1 MRGEELQRNAPEDC
15 TLKRILS
22 ILSLSAVLA
31 VAILP
36 RPATAVTI
44 KLATLAP
51 DRSVWAN
58 VLSEMAAEWKEAT
71 QGRVTLRIYPGS
83 VAGDDPDIV
92 RKMRIGQ
99 LHAGTL
105 TQTGLSEID
114 TAFNIFNTPLFFRSY
129 DEYFY
134 VLEQLEPELEKI
146 LNDRGFELL
155 HWGHGGWIHLF
166 ATKPVHSVDDLKG
179 LKLFVWAGS
188 DKLVR
193 WWRDAGYKP
202 VPLAFPDVTMG
213 FQTGMLES
221 MPNTPLAA
229 LSFQNYRSTPYMLGM
244 GFAPFIGATLVTTKA
259 WGRIDAADREAITES
274 VDKAA
279 ERFRTEVPEQDT
291 MAIAQMEKRG
301 LTVVSVDDPA
311 MLQQWRAEAEKF
323 AAAMREDFVPVD
335 IYDLAVEA
343 RQRYRDAN
351 PD

>member
-1 MRGEELQRNAPEDC
+1 M
-15 TLKRILS
+15 KRILL
-22 ILSLSAVLA
+22 ILSLLGLLSMGVMPRSTA
-31 VAILP
+31 AI
-36 RPATAVTI
+36 TF
-44 KLATLAP
+44 KLATLVP
-51 DRSVWAN
+51 DRSVWGN
-58 VLSEMAAEWKEAT
+58 VLSEMAAEWREAT
-71 QGRVTLRIYPGS
+71 NGEVTLRIYPGG

-114 TAFNIFNTPLFFRSY
+114 AAFNIFNTPLFFQSY

-134 VLEQLEPELEKI
+134 VLEQLEPALERI
-146 LNDRGFELL
+146 LNEQGFELL
-155 HWGHGGWIHLF
+155 HWGHGGWVHLF
-166 ATKPVHSVDDLKG
+166 ATKPLESVDDLKE

-193 WWRDAGYKP
+193 WWRNAGYKP
-202 VPLAFPDVTMG
+202 VPLSFPDVAMG
-213 FQTGMLES
+213 FQTGMLEA

-229 LSFQNYRSTPYMLGM
+229 LSFQSYRNTPYMLGM

-259 WGRIDAADREAITES
+259 WNRLDVAQRQAIVGS

-279 ERFRTEVPEQDT
+279 ERFRTEVPDQDSR
-291 MAIAQMEKRG
+291 AITEMEKRG
-301 LTVVSVDDPA
+301 LTVISVDDPSL
-311 MLQQWRAEAEKF
+311 LQQWRAEAERF
-323 AAAMREDFVPVD
+323 AAAMREDFVPTE

-351 PD
+351 P

>member
-1 MRGEELQRNAPEDC
+1 
-15 TLKRILS
+15 LKRILT
-22 ILSLSAVLA
+22 ILSLLAVLSVA
-31 VAILP
+31 VMP

-44 KLATLAP
+44 KLATLVP
-51 DRSVWAN
+51 DRSVWGI
-58 VLSEMAAEWKEAT
+58 VLSEMASEWKEAT
-71 QGRVTLRIYPGS
+71 NGQVNLRIYPGG

-114 TAFNIFNTPLFFRSY
+114 TAFNLFNTPLFFRSF

-134 VLEQLEPELEKI
+134 VLEQLQPALEKR
-146 LNDRGFELL
+146 LTDRGFELL

-166 ATKPVHSVDDLKG
+166 ATSPVESVDDLKK

-188 DKLVR
+188 DRLVR
-193 WWRDAGYKP
+193 WWREAGYKP
-202 VPLAFPDVTMG
+202 VPLAFPDVPMG
-213 FQTGMLES
+213 FQTGMLEA

-229 LSFQNYRSTPYMLGM
+229 LSFQNYRNTPYMLGM

-259 WGRIDAADREAITES
+259 WNRLEVSDRKAIMDS
-274 VDKAA
+274 VNKAA
-279 ERFRTEVPEQDT
+279 ERFRTEVPEQDAK
-291 MAIAQMEKRG
+291 AIIEMEKRG

-311 MLQQWRAEAEKF
+311 LAKQWQAEAERF
-323 AAAMREDFVPVD
+323 ATAMREDDWVPAD

-343 RQRYRDAN
+343 RKRYRAAN
-351 PD
+351 P